1 MEWLGAAWH
10 VPFQRIY
17 WSVIYQFC
25 IQWVQ
30 SFDFCYVAIQCHNA
44 SYYIAY
50 KCWSIMVI
58 RLNKQRDTIRWIT
71 ISRYAFY
78 HIIMQKFI
86 ALPSMSIPQTVQIHC
101 SMRGSG
107 KREGHDDVIKWKHFP
122 RYWPLV
128 RVIHRWPGNSPHK
141 GQWRGALMFSL
152 VCAWKK
158 TIEETIVRL
167 VIWDAIAHIM
177 TSLFGVLLKL
187 TVHAW
192 TDPRQNICVTVLYS
206 NLNIKSWLFWNV
218 Y

>member
-1 MEWLGAAWH
+1 
-10 VPFQRIY
+10 
-17 WSVIYQFC
+17 
-25 IQWVQ
+25 
-30 SFDFCYVAIQCHNA
+30 
-44 SYYIAY
+44 
-50 KCWSIMVI
+50 MVI

-122 RYWPLV
+122 RYWPFV

-158 TIEETIVRL
+158 RLRKQSWDWWFETPSRTSWRHFSVFYWNSLCMHGLIRAKIYVSPCST
-167 VIWDAIAHIM
+167 AI
-177 TSLFGVLLKL
+177 
-187 TVHAW
+187 
-192 TDPRQNICVTVLYS
+192 
-206 NLNIKSWLFWNV
+206 
-218 Y
+218 

>member
-1 MEWLGAAWH
+1 MEWLGTAWH

-25 IQWVQ
+25 IQWEWIQ

-50 KCWSIMVI
+50 KWWSIMVI

-122 RYWPLV
+122 RYWPFV
-128 RVIHRWPGNSPHK
+128 RVIHRWPRNSPHK

-158 TIEETIVRL
+158 NDWGNNRETGDLRRHR
-167 VIWDAIAHIM
+167 AH
-177 TSLFGVLLKL
+177 
-187 TVHAW
+187 H
-192 TDPRQNICVTVLYS
+192 DVTFRCFTETHCACMDWSAPKYMCHRALQQF
-206 NLNIKSWLFWNV
+206 KH
-218 Y
+218 

>member
-1 MEWLGAAWH
+1 MDWLGTAWH

-50 KCWSIMVI
+50 KWWSRMVI

-101 SMRGSG
+101 SMREAGRTWWRHQMETFSMLLALCAG
-107 KREGHDDVIKWKHFP
+107 NFTSDQWVPRIKASNAELWCFL
-122 RYWPLV
+122 W
-128 RVIHRWPGNSPHK
+128 S
-141 GQWRGALMFSL
+141 
-152 VCAWKK
+152 AWKK

-187 TVHAW
+187 IVHAW